1 MTAVTFGAPRGL
13 DTGALA
19 ITVGPS
25 TTVTES
31 VPGRYRIETSDQT
44 APALAAA
51 VTAFLAERGVAMT
64 DLVVGRTLED
74 VYFSA
79 VGPEAATSE
88 ADAGADETATTRRG
102 GRRRRRSR
110 T

>member
-1 MTAVTFGAPRGL
+1 
-13 DTGALA
+13 
-19 ITVGPS
+19 
-25 TTVTES
+25 
-31 VPGRYRIETSDQT
+31 VPGRYRIETSDQPG
-44 APALAAA
+44 PALAAA

-79 VGPEAATSE
+79 VGPDAATPDIE
-88 ADAGADETATTRRG
+88 ADANKNTTTSPS
-102 GRRRRRSR
+102 GRRRRRRQRKSR